1 MDGSEGVEEINA
13 PRGNLS
19 PFSADQHVSLKK
31 TKQNPLLQPGC
42 QTSLS
47 VKATPIAT

>member
-1 MDGSEGVEEINA
+1 MDGSEGVEEMNA

-31 TKQNPLLQPGC
+31 KKNPLLQPGC

-47 VKATPIAT
+47 VTATPIAT